1 MSESLQIA
9 LKFENLV
16 GRLLAANGLEV
27 QTRTPEGMDR
37 GFDFWV
43 AQEKKQWLVEVKYYR
58 TARPQL
64 SLIESAAIRL
74 VNTIGTSELNGML
87 VVASHLGYGYKE
99 VLEKKF
105 GLLLLDRADLFFL
118 ASKTP
123 ELLDE
128 LSSLLEE
135 PDYDQYMLLPTRDL
149 REIIRVIPISP
160 SKPIDTT
167 GSDLCNE
174 LRLLKRGKVSWSD
187 YEKLC
192 DKILKYLFPNDL
204 HGWHTQKRTDD
215 GLNRFDYVCRIK
227 PATDFWSFLIDHLNS
242 RYIIFEFKNYT
253 GKIKQGQILTTEKYL
268 LENGLRRV
276 AIIFSRAGADDNAI
290 KMTQGAMRENG
301 KLMLIL
307 DDDKV
312 CKMLHMKEK
321 GEDPTDLLFEIAD
334 DFLLSL
340 PR

>member
-16 GRLLAANGLEV
+16 GKLLATNGFEV
-27 QTRTPEGMDR
+27 QTRTPEGRDR
-37 GFDFWV
+37 GFDFWITK
-43 AQEKKQWLVEVKYYR
+43 EKKQWLVEVKYYR

-74 VNTIGTSELNGML
+74 VNTIGTNEFNGML
-87 VVASHLGYGYKE
+87 VVASYLGFGYKE
-99 VLEKKF
+99 VLENKF

-160 SKPIDTT
+160 SMPIDTT

-174 LRLLKRGKVSWSD
+174 LQLLKRGKASWSD

-192 DKILKYLFPNDL
+192 DKILRYLFPNDL

-242 RYIIFEFKNYT
+242 RYIIFEFKNYS

-307 DDDKV
+307 DDNKV

-321 GEDPTDLLFEIAD
+321 GEDPTDFLFEIAD

>member
-9 LKFENLV
+9 HKFEELV
-16 GRLLAANGLEV
+16 GKLLVTNGF
-27 QTRTPEGMDR
+27 QIKDKPDFRSDS
-37 GFDFWV
+37 GFDFLV
-43 AQEKKQWLVEVKYYR
+43 TQENEHWAVEVKYYR

-74 VNTIGTSELNGML
+74 VSVINNDKTKGML
-87 VVASHLGYGYKE
+87 IVASHLNYGYKE
-99 VLEKKF
+99 ALVKKF
-105 GLLLLDRADLFFL
+105 GLVFLDRSDLFVL
-118 ASKTP
+118 ASVSP
-123 ELLDE
+123 YLLDE

-135 PDYDQYMLLPTRDL
+135 PDYDQYLHSSSHDL
-149 REIIRVIPISP
+149 SRILKITPIST

-167 GSDLCNE
+167 GSDFCRE
-174 LRLLKRGKVSWSD
+174 LHLLKRGKAAWSD

-242 RYIIFEFKNYT
+242 RYIIFEFKNYI

-276 AIIFSRAGADDNAI
+276 AIIFSRTGADDNAI

-307 DDDKV
+307 DDDRV
-312 CKMLHMKEK
+312 CNMLHMKEK

>member
-1 MSESLQIA
+1 MLSPSHD
-9 LKFENLV
+9 LK
-16 GRLLAANGLEV
+16 
-27 QTRTPEGMDR
+27 
-37 GFDFWV
+37 
-43 AQEKKQWLVEVKYYR
+43 
-58 TARPQL
+58 
-64 SLIESAAIRL
+64 
-74 VNTIGTSELNGML
+74 
-87 VVASHLGYGYKE
+87 
-99 VLEKKF
+99 
-105 GLLLLDRADLFFL
+105 
-118 ASKTP
+118 
-123 ELLDE
+123 
-128 LSSLLEE
+128 
-135 PDYDQYMLLPTRDL
+135 
-149 REIIRVIPISP
+149 EIITIIPVSP
-160 SKPIDTT
+160 SMPLDST
-167 GSDLCNE
+167 GSDLCRE
-174 LRLLKRGKVSWSD
+174 LQSLKRGKVSWSD

-307 DDDKV
+307 DDARV